1 MGCEIKLQNIT
12 TMKFRLLLHRAALLG
27 ILVGV
32 LIGCVACTT
41 QKPKQPDPF
50 DVMFEQAIGNLFP
63 LEK

>member
-1 MGCEIKLQNIT
+1 
-12 TMKFRLLLHRAALLG
+12 MKFRLLLHRAALLG
-27 ILVGV
+27 ILVGI
-32 LIGCVACTT
+32 LIGCAACTT